1 MKTKV
6 YMLYALM
13 CVLWGFTWM
22 YLKIS
27 LAEMPLYTG
36 LSIRFSIAG
45 IIFWIMYFIKGHKVN
60 LTTDLKNVYL
70 LFTFFNFSLCY
81 YLTYWGAKYVYS
93 NLGAIIWGLLPICV
107 AMMAHFYLPDDR
119 LNKKK
124 TFGMLIGLIGTILL
138 FYERDMLGEGQATFG
153 IIAIL
158 LSVVLAA
165 WPNVYLKMQKSSIN
179 SYHLNAVG
187 MTLSGVLFL
196 ICALIFENNAFIPID
211 NKNLFA
217 IFFLTIPGTVMT
229 WGIYIWLFNHLPVT
243 QISYTAFYPPI
254 IATVVGWFFLG
265 EALPALA
272 IIGSVLIIAGGY
284 LVSSPSK
291 STG

>member
-93 NLGAIIWGLLPICV
+93 NLGAIIWSLLPICV

-119 LNKKK
+119 LNKRKA
-124 TFGMLIGLIGTILL
+124 FGMLIGLIGTILL

-254 IATVVGWFFLG
+254 IATAVGWFFLG

>member
-81 YLTYWGAKYVYS
+81 YLTYWGAKYIYS
-93 NLGAIIWGLLPICV
+93 NLGAIIWSLLPICV

-196 ICALIFENNAFIPID
+196 ICALIFENNAFIPMD

-217 IFFLTIPGTVMT
+217 IFFLTVPGTVMT

-254 IATVVGWFFLG
+254 IATAVGWFFLG

-284 LVSSPSK
+284 LVSTPSK
-291 STG
+291 SSG